1 MSDLIDF
8 AGINSAALARGR
20 NFLAALIP
28 GGKFRGLEYIVRNP
42 RRDDRQ
48 AGSFSINYRPG
59 VWKDFATGDGGSDLI
74 SLQAYVKG
82 VGQGDAAREMAA
94 ELGLSLPKSN
104 GGNGHGKPDAT
115 AGEKP

>member
-48 AGSFSINYRPG
+48 AGSFSINYRSG
-59 VWKDFATGDGGSDLI
+59 VWKDFATRDGGSDLI

-82 VGQGDAAREMAA
+82 GRARRRCPRDGGRARFVVA
-94 ELGLSLPKSN
+94 EVKWRKWPRE
-104 GGNGHGKPDAT
+104 A
-115 AGEKP
+115 

>member
-48 AGSFSINYRPG
+48 AGRSRSTIARACGKILPR
-59 VWKDFATGDGGSDLI
+59 VT
-74 SLQAYVKG
+74 
-82 VGQGDAAREMAA
+82 AAAI
-94 ELGLSLPKSN
+94 
-104 GGNGHGKPDAT
+104 
-115 AGEKP
+115 